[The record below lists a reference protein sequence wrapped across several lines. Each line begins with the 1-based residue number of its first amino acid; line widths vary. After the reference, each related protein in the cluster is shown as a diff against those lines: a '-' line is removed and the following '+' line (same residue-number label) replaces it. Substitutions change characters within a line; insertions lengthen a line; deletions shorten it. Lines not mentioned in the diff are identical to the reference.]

1 MSGGVPERRS
11 TPDKVA
17 PPAPPPP
24 THTQVAL
31 RGLCPRCGSR
41 TLYAGLTRFA
51 DRCAVCGLDLSGF
64 NVGDGPAAFLTLILG
79 AVIVTLAISLE
90 LTLHPP
96 FWVHMLLW
104 IPLTAASVVVSLR
117 VAKGALLS
125 LEYRH
130 AAREGRVK
138 DDP

>member
-1 MSGGVPERRS
+1 MSGVVPERRS

-17 PPAPPPP
+17 PPPSPVQA
-24 THTQVAL
+24 AL
-31 RGLCPRCGSR
+31 RGLCPCCGSR
-41 TLYAGLTRFA
+41 TLFAGLTRFA
-51 DRCAVCGLDLSGF
+51 DRCSVCGLDLSSF

-79 AVIVTLAISLE
+79 AVIVSLAITLE

-96 FWVHMLLW
+96 FWVQMLLW
-104 IPLTAASVVVSLR
+104 VPLTAASVVLSLR
-117 VAKGALLS
+117 AAKGALVS

-138 DDP
+138 DDA